1 MLLIFQY
8 IKSLIMICFYN
19 FINKK
24 HSIYLL
30 VYFLMLKF
38 AGVIIYTIKYVFE

>member
-1 MLLIFQY
+1 
-8 IKSLIMICFYN
+8 MICFYK

-38 AGVIIYTIKYVFE
+38 AGVIFTPLNMYSNEDSYI

>member
-1 MLLIFQY
+1 
-8 IKSLIMICFYN
+8 MICFFR

-24 HSIYLL
+24 HSFYLL

-38 AGVIIYTIKYVFE
+38 ASVIIYTIKYVFK

>member
-1 MLLIFQY
+1 
-8 IKSLIMICFYN
+8 MICFYT

-38 AGVIIYTIKYVFE
+38 AGVIIYTIKNVFE

>member
-1 MLLIFQY
+1 
-8 IKSLIMICFYN
+8 MICFYN

-30 VYFLMLKF
+30 VYILMLKF
-38 AGVIIYTIKYVFE
+38 AVVIIYTIKYVFE

>member
-1 MLLIFQY
+1 
-8 IKSLIMICFYN
+8 MICFYR

-24 HSIYLL
+24 HSIYLR

>member
-1 MLLIFQY
+1 
-8 IKSLIMICFYN
+8 MICFYI

-30 VYFLMLKF
+30 VYFLMFKF